1 VTGSE
6 VVQVRGLTHRF
17 GRLAAVDD
25 VDLTLREGEIY
36 GFLGRNGAGKT
47 TLIRTLLGLLT
58 PTRGK
63 ISLFGE
69 PVRGGRTAPE
79 VWTRVGYLV
88 EGPGL
93 YPQLTVRDHLKITAR
108 YRRLGRHGVEM
119 VLARLQLTGYA
130 DVPARRLSL
139 GNRQR
144 LGLAL
149 ALVHRPALLILD
161 EPVNGLDPAGVV
173 EVRGL
178 LRELADDGATVFMSS
193 HLVVE
198 VAQLADRIGIIH
210 QGRLVTEMSRTH
222 LDQADAGRRLA
233 VGFRSPVQAEQARA
247 ALTAWGLDCTVEGAQ
262 LTSTQLRGVEQP
274 DAVVV
279 ALVEAGA
286 APMSVTIQQ
295 ETLEH
300 VFLRLTAPPPSA
312 GDIHPAR
319 PAGVA

>member
-1 VTGSE
+1 
-6 VVQVRGLTHRF
+6 VVRVQGLTHRF
-17 GRLAAVDD
+17 GQLAAVDD
-25 VDLTLREGEIY
+25 VDLSLREGEIY

-58 PTRGK
+58 PTCGQ
-63 ISLFGE
+63 ITLFGA
-69 PVRGGRTAPE
+69 PVRGGRTDPHI
-79 VWTRVGYLV
+79 WTRVGYLV

-108 YRRLGRHGVEM
+108 YRRLGSRDVDI

-130 DVPARRLSL
+130 DVAARHLSL

-149 ALVHRPALLILD
+149 SLVHRPALLILD
-161 EPVNGLDPAGVV
+161 EPANGLDPAGVV

-222 LDQADAGRRLA
+222 LDQTDAGRRLA
-233 VGFRSPVQAEQARA
+233 VGFRSPAQAEQARA
-247 ALTAWGLDCTVEGAQ
+247 ALTAWGLDCTVEGSQ
-262 LTSTQLRGVEQP
+262 LTSTQRRGVEQP

-279 ALVEAGA
+279 TLVEAGA
-286 APMSVTIQQ
+286 APMSVTVHQ

-300 VFLRLTAPPPSA
+300 VFLRLTAPASST
-312 GDIHPAR
+312 GDILPEQ